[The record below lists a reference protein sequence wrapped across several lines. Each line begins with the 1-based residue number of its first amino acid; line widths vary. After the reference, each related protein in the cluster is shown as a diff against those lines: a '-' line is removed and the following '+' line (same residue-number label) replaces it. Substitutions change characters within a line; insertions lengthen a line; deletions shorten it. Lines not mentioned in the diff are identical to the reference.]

1 MFGFDRN
8 PDKPRKDIGKWSE
21 VRQAFSFMFD
31 ELFDGKYDEIDGVS
45 KDDIASILDA
55 YPQMY
60 DENADS
66 NAWFDTLKDLS
77 EKLGFARE
85 VKEYKK
91 NPDAYKGHVGSV
103 SNVLRVAVTGRTK
116 SPDLYSI
123 MKALGKDRVIER
135 IKKYKEV
142 TV

>member
-1 MFGFDRN
+1 
-8 PDKPRKDIGKWSE
+8 
-21 VRQAFSFMFD
+21 
-31 ELFDGKYDEIDGVS
+31 
-45 KDDIASILDA
+45 
-55 YPQMY
+55 MY

-66 NAWFDTLKDLS
+66 SAWFDTLKDLS